1 MKSKKEIELEKIIL
15 SKLDGKSLETARIIF
30 QDKEVEFLMNYSNNV
45 SIKRLGFNDHGP
57 VHMKRACLNS
67 LIMFELLHHSGV
79 KFNLENEGVGTVED
93 SKVAVII
100 ASLLHDIGMSVAR
113 ENHEIF
119 SSLFGIKIIERILE
133 KVYTNEFEK
142 QIILRSMVVEGIIG
156 HMATKSI
163 NSLEAGLV
171 LIGDGCDMEKGR
183 ARITSMLQ
191 RKPRVGDIHKYSA
204 SAIQKV
210 NIEKGL
216 TKPIK
221 ITVLMRESVGFFQI
235 EEVLFPKI
243 SSSPV
248 KPYIELFAGVLGE
261 ELLQYL

>member
-1 MKSKKEIELEKIIL
+1 MKSKKELELEKTII
-15 SKLDGKSLETARIIF
+15 SKLDGKCLETAKLIF
-30 QDKEVEFLMNYSNNV
+30 QDKEVEYLMNYSNNV

-67 LIMFELLHHSGV
+67 LLMFDLLQNAGV
-79 KFNLENEGVGTVED
+79 KFNLENEGVGNVID

-100 ASLLHDIGMSVAR
+100 ASLLHDIGMSVSR
-113 ENHEIF
+113 ENHEIY
-119 SSLFGIKIIERILE
+119 SSIIGLNIINRILE
-133 KVYTNEFEK
+133 KIYQHEFEK
-142 QIILRSMVVEGIIG
+142 QIIVRSMVIEGIIG
-156 HMATKSI
+156 HMATKII

-183 ARITSMLQ
+183 ARITSMIQ

-204 SAIQKV
+204 SAIQTVSIK
-210 NIEKGL
+210 KGIK
-216 TKPIK
+216 KPIK

-248 KPYIELFAGVLGE
+248 KPYIELFAGVIGE

>member
-1 MKSKKEIELEKIIL
+1 MKSKKELELEKTII
-15 SKLDGKSLETARIIF
+15 SKLSGKCLETAKLIF
-30 QDKEVEFLMNYSNNV
+30 QDKEIEYLMNYSNNV

-67 LIMFELLHHSGV
+67 LLMFELLHNAGV
-79 KFNLENEGVGTVED
+79 KFNLENEGIGNVDD
-93 SKVAVII
+93 SKIAVII
-100 ASLLHDIGMSVAR
+100 ASLLHDIGMSVSR
-113 ENHEIF
+113 ENHEIY
-119 SSLFGIKIIERILE
+119 SSLIGLNIIDRILE
-133 KVYTNEFEK
+133 KIYQHEFEK
-142 QIILRSMVVEGIIG
+142 HIIVRSMVIEGIIG

-183 ARITSMLQ
+183 ARITSMIQ

-204 SAIQKV
+204 SAIQTV
-210 NIEKGL
+210 SIEKGII
-216 TKPIK
+216 KPIK

-248 KPYIELFAGVLGE
+248 KPYIELFAGVIGD
-261 ELLQYL
+261 ELMQYL